1 LLLGY
6 KPRFINEIYTVDESL
21 RMMVLEDVLANNGND
36 EAIIA
41 SNKYETRLSKLDELR
56 ITAANRRVKARLKQ
70 VYNNPII

>member
-1 LLLGY
+1 
-6 KPRFINEIYTVDESL
+6 
-21 RMMVLEDVLANNGND
+21 MMVLEDVLANNGND